1 MEIKEKKISTVSLSG
16 YGFPEFE
23 IVIIPQ
29 KSGCHDCYLHAPEY
43 GKFVRMFGL
52 EEDAGRCAEL
62 AYAAVPEY
70 IGDLVLLCP

>member
-1 MEIKEKKISTVSLSG
+1 MKILLISVKSKASRGGIATWTDRFL
-16 YGFPEFE
+16 
-23 IVIIPQ
+23 Q

-43 GKFVRMFGL
+43 GQFVHMFGL

-62 AYAAVPEY
+62 AYSAVPEY